1 MKARRRRARTAAVWV
16 AIAATATPII
26 GHAETA
32 SDLETPGSVSSQAA
46 ATLRPGTDETGQ
58 EPPAEA
64 SARLKS
70 GSGYTGLRGF
80 VQTELARTVTA
91 QEHWSKMLT
100 RAELGTTGRSGEL
113 LKWKVSARL
122 DYDAVY
128 DLYDTYP
135 ADVRKDQRLNLVLRE
150 NYVDFAAGNW
160 DFRIGRQQVVWG
172 EIVGF
177 FVADVVSAKD
187 LREFILP
194 EFEILRIP
202 QWAARAEYSSGN
214 VHAELL
220 WIPVPS
226 YDKIGKPGAE
236 FFPSPPPAPPGFAT
250 TFRGESRPKQDLSNT
265 NYGARIGAL
274 VDGWD
279 LSGFYYRSTD
289 ASPTFYRE
297 VVAAPQPSFV
307 YQARHDRIHQVGTT
321 VTKDFESF
329 VFKGEGVYTHGRRLH
344 VLRASDEDGVVPQN
358 AIDWV
363 VGLDFT
369 PTPDTRFN
377 VQFFQRAILDRDPDV
392 IPRARENGYTIF
404 LSHKLTERLEA
415 QVLWIS
421 SLNRTDWLFRPRVNW
436 NFEANW
442 RFSAGADVFH
452 GPPVGVFGRFDN
464 RDRVYAEVRYS
475 F

>member
-1 MKARRRRARTAAVWV
+1 MKAGRKRAGYGVRFALA
-16 AIAATATPII
+16 AATSLVI
-26 GHAETA
+26 GDAQAA
-32 SDLETPGSVSSQAA
+32 SETPGAA
-46 ATLRPGTDETGQ
+46 SPRPAESDLKMERPAQ
-58 EPPAEA
+58 EPPGEA
-64 SARLKS
+64 SAALASS
-70 GSGYTGLRGF
+70 GFSGLRGF
-80 VQTELARTVTA
+80 VQTEFARTVATPD
-91 QEHWSKMLT
+91 HWSKMLT
-100 RAELGTTGRSGEL
+100 RAELGTTGRSGQR
-113 LKWKVSARL
+113 LKWKLSARL

-135 ADVRKDQRLNLVLRE
+135 PDVRKDQRFNFTLRE

-172 EIVGF
+172 EIVGI

-202 QWAARAEYSSGN
+202 QWAARAEYSLGN
-214 VHAELL
+214 MHAELL

-236 FFPSPPPAPPGFAT
+236 FFPSPPPPPPGFAT
-250 TFRGESRPKQDLSNT
+250 TFLGESRPARNLSNT

-274 VDGWD
+274 IDGWD

-289 ASPTFYRE
+289 ASPTFYRQ
-297 VVAAPQPSFV
+297 VLTTPQPSFL

-321 VTKDFESF
+321 VTKDLGSF
-329 VFKGEGVYTHGRRLH
+329 VLKGEGVYTRGRRLN
-344 VLRASDEDGVVPQN
+344 VLRVSDDDGVVPQN
-358 AIDWV
+358 AIDWAL
-363 VGLDFT
+363 GLDFT
-369 PTPDTRFN
+369 PTPQSRFN

-392 IPRARENGYTIF
+392 IPRSRENGYTIF
-404 LSHKLTERLEA
+404 LSNKLTERVEA

-421 SLNRTDWLFRPRVNW
+421 SLNRTDWLLRPRVNW
-436 NFEANW
+436 NFETNW
-442 RFSAGADVFH
+442 RFSVGADVFH
-452 GPPVGVFGRFDN
+452 GPPVGLFGRFNN
-464 RDRVYAEVRYS
+464 RDRVYAELRYT